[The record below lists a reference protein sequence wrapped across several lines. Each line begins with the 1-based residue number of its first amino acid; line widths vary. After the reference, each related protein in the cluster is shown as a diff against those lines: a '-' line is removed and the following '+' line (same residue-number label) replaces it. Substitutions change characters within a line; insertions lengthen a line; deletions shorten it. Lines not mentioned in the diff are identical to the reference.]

1 MHFIVRI
8 IFLLIFTL
16 ALIGCNKNL
25 TEEEKKEMWSKA
37 QTTGEIINRSGTV
50 FSSGTN
56 KKLALQDAETRL
68 QTGGGLLGKEGISLN
83 MLEGNKQETYST
95 IGMPINPYLW
105 RASLETISFMPL
117 ASADPFGGIIITDW
131 YSTNSNIDERCKL
144 NIFIKGAEL
153 KTNNLVV
160 KSYCQKL
167 TNNNWINIQSE
178 NEKNIK
184 IENAILNK
192 AKKIKLSLI

>member
-1 MHFIVRI
+1 M
-8 IFLLIFTL
+8 LIFTL